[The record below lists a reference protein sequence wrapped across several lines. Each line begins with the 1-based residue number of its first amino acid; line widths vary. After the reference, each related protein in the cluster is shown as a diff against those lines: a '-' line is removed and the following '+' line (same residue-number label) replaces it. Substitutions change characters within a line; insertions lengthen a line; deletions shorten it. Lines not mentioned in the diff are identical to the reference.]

1 MRIIVLGA
9 GGIGSLVGGFLSKN
23 NDVLL
28 VGRENHVNEINKNGL
43 IIKGAVNENFKVE
56 AATKIDSIDENDL
69 IILST
74 KATNNEKTLNE
85 IKNLIKKNNTI
96 LCLQN
101 GIGNE
106 DKIRKIVDCTVLRGI
121 ITAGTVFLYPGKI
134 ECSNLGD
141 IFVEE
146 SNDSEKIVDLMNKSG
161 LKAQVSP
168 DINDRIW
175 KKLIANCVMNPLT
188 AIFRIK
194 NGELAKCPDLIKS
207 IVHELILVANKESFN
222 YSEEEVFEN
231 IMDIIKESKL
241 NKSSMLQDIVKGRKT
256 EIDFLNGAVVELG
269 KKRNINCPVNRSLV
283 EMVKFLENKNL
294 NKGRI

>member
-1 MRIIVLGA
+1 MKIIVLGA
-9 GGIGSLVGGFLSKN
+9 GGIGSLVGGFLSKD
-23 NDVLL
+23 NDVVLI
-28 VGRENHVNEINKNGL
+28 GREKHVNEINKNGL
-43 IIKGAVNENFKVE
+43 TISGAINENFKVK

-74 KATNNEKTLNE
+74 KATNNEKPLNE
-85 IKNLIKKNNTI
+85 IKNLIKKNNVI

-106 DKIRKIVDCTVLRGI
+106 EQIRKIVDCKVVRAIT
-121 ITAGTVFLYPGKI
+121 TAGTVFLDPGKI

-146 SNDSEKIVDLMNKSG
+146 SNDSKKIVDLMNKSG
-161 LKAQVSP
+161 LKAQVSL
-168 DINDRIW
+168 DIKDRIW

-207 IVHELILVANKESFN
+207 IVHELILVANKEGLN
-222 YSEEEVFEN
+222 YSEKEVFEN
-231 IMDIIKESKL
+231 IMNIIKESKL
-241 NKSSMLQDIVKGRKT
+241 NKSSMLQDIIKGRKT

-269 KKRNINCPVNRSLV
+269 KKYNINCPVNKSLIW
-283 EMVKFLENKNL
+283 MVGFLENKNL
-294 NKGRI
+294 NKDRI

>member
-1 MRIIVLGA
+1 MKIIVLGA

-23 NDVLL
+23 NDVVLIC
-28 VGRENHVNEINKNGL
+28 REKHVNEINKNGL
-43 IIKGAVNENFKVE
+43 MLNGAVNENFKVE

-74 KATNNEKTLNE
+74 KATDNEKTLNE
-85 IKNLIKKNNTI
+85 IKNLIKKNNVI

-101 GIGNE
+101 GLGNE
-106 DKIRKIVDCTVLRGI
+106 VQIKRIIDCKIVRAIT
-121 ITAGTVFLYPGKI
+121 TAGTIFLDPGKI

-146 SNDSEKIVDLMNKSG
+146 SKDSEKIVDLMNKSG

-168 DINDRIW
+168 NIKDRIW
-175 KKLIANCVMNPLT
+175 KKLIVNCVMNPLT
-188 AIFRIK
+188 AIFRVK
-194 NGELAKCPDLIKS
+194 NGDLAKCPDLIKS
-207 IVHELILVANKESFN
+207 IVHELILVANKEGLN

-231 IMDIIKESKL
+231 IMNIIKESKL
-241 NKSSMLQDIVKGRKT
+241 NKSSMLQDIIKGRKT

-269 KKRNINCPVNRSLV
+269 KKYNINCPVNDSLV
-283 EMVKFLENKNL
+283 GIIRFLENKNL
-294 NKGRI
+294 NKDRI